1 MVFPFWSSGYR
12 SRDGFW
18 PLRCVHK
25 RHFRCRAVAAGLR
38 TPACHQAGPRRSR
51 THHFSSDSVG
61 HLPSPSDLALHT
73 TPRRSSSLAVWP
85 CWSSVLLVRPRI
97 SKRLYCGTCQKP
109 AELFTEQNTPSA
121 LRAAGG
127 RQLRLLTSGRFP
139 FLFAF
144 AHHYLE
150 LFIYLF
156 SCGSCAPSSNGS
168 PTEEELR
175 SFPIPTSLTHRCS
188 INPLE

>member
-1 MVFPFWSSGYR
+1 MSLSSPFYR
-12 SRDGFW
+12 WENGGPQGAW
-18 PLRCVHK
+18 PAPGH
-25 RHFRCRAVAAGLR
+25 VAE
-38 TPACHQAGPRRSR
+38 RRQRWDLNPEAARSK
-51 THHFSSDSVG
+51 V
-61 HLPSPSDLALHT
+61 LALHT
-73 TPRRSSSLAVWP
+73 TPRRGSSLAVWP

-97 SKRLYCGTCQKP
+97 SKRLYCGTFQKP
-109 AELFTEQNTPSA
+109 AELFAEQNTPSA

-127 RQLRLLTSGRFP
+127 RHLRLLTSGRFP